1 MAPCLAAAANQCSL
15 GAWRRHHGA
24 AAWRNQRLRCA
35 AGRRRGVYDIECSL
49 CCCRRAGPWST
60 VEYWRAAPATA
71 AAVLLLYVVVR
82 LSVSEVKQ
90 GTACTAAYY
99 SSYALTLLYYSLVLL
114 CASSDIN
121 SGIYFVIRSAYFIIL
136 QILFLMNLNNQTFC
150 TWKF

>member
-1 MAPCLAAAANQCSL
+1 M
-15 GAWRRHHGA
+15 
-24 AAWRNQRLRCA
+24 
-35 AGRRRGVYDIECSL
+35 
-49 CCCRRAGPWST
+49 
-60 VEYWRAAPATA
+60 EYWRAAPATA

-150 TWKF
+150 T